1 MSFLDMFRV
10 KKIKSELEQAKA
22 ERDTLKESLSEVE
35 NLEYYELKLALE
47 ELARKKEELEKDVT
61 DVEALLAKRRQGLD
75 REMAELERQVAERR
89 RDLVL
94 MDDEVLLQSFG
105 FYRPKYELAN
115 SDAYK
120 IRLDHIRDAQATMV
134 KTGRAA
140 SFPTNWTLNNNLKE
154 GERMIKDYVKLIVRS
169 FNNECDASII
179 SVKFSNVESIEKR
192 IRKAYDILNQLG
204 NRTSINITHEY
215 LNLKLQ
221 ELYLCYEYQVKKQ
234 EEKEEQKRIREQM
247 REEAKFLREIEEAKL
262 RLGKEE
268 QHFIK
273 ALDGITAR
281 ILKAA
286 SEPERDLLE
295 KERLSIQQRIAEVEK
310 SKLDILNR
318 ERNTRAGYV
327 YIISNIGAFGENF
340 YKIGMT
346 RRLDPQE
353 RVDELGD
360 ASVPFGFDVHAM
372 IFSDDAP
379 ALEYA
384 LHKAFEQRRVNR
396 INVRREF
403 FRVTLEEIEH
413 VVRHNF
419 SKQVEFV
426 ELADAPEFRQ
436 SMLLQNNQ
444 KI

>member
-1 MSFLDMFRV
+1 MFRV
-10 KKIKSELEQAKA
+10 KKIKSELEQAKV
-22 ERDTLKESLSEVE
+22 ERDSLREILSETE
-35 NLEYYELKLALE
+35 QLEYYEFKQVLE
-47 ELARKKEELEKDVT
+47 GLTRRKEELEKEVDGMDV
-61 DVEALLAKRRQGLD
+61 LLTMRRQDID
-75 REMAELERQVAERR
+75 REMAEIERQVAEKR

-94 MDDEVLLQSFG
+94 MDDEILLQSFG

-120 IRLDHIRDAQATMV
+120 IRLDQIRDAQATMV
-134 KTGRAA
+134 KNGESA
-140 SFPTNWTLNNNLKE
+140 SFPTNWRLNNNLKE

-169 FNNECDASII
+169 FNNECDTSIV
-179 SVKFSNVESIEKR
+179 SVKFSNVDSIEKR

-204 NRTSINITHEY
+204 NRIGINIIPEY

-234 EEKEEQKRIREQM
+234 EEKEIQKRIREQM

-273 ALDGITAR
+273 ALDSITAR
-281 ILKAA
+281 IPKAA
-286 SEPERDLLE
+286 SESERTLLE
-295 KERLSIQQRIAEVEK
+295 KEQSSIQQRIAEVEK

-360 ASVPFGFDVHAM
+360 ASVPFNFDVHAL

-413 VVRHNF
+413 VIRHNF
-419 SKQVEFV
+419 SKPVEFV